1 MRLTAAKYL
10 TRILLMLSSLLH
22 VPRHCK
28 SLKAFLFKKYL
39 FVKSYMFMHYILIC
53 FKSSFTLSSGCDLNF
68 QIDRPCTMWVD
79 IS

>member
-1 MRLTAAKYL
+1 MRLTAGKYL

-39 FVKSYMFMHYILIC
+39 FVKSLMFMYYILIY
-53 FKSSFTLSSGCDLNF
+53 LNHHLRL
-68 QIDRPCTMWVD
+68 QVVVP
-79 IS
+79 